1 MKLISYL
8 NKSLKSEELIELF
21 ETNDVDVIYT
31 YDRNYEGRADE
42 YIGSIRD
49 LGLQFIFNETQI
61 LSTIFIYIKDEEFLS
76 ANLESLGLSTFDSKN
91 NLMKYAQQNSLKYF
105 EGRAV
110 FFGQEREWLKLDF
123 LNYTVHY
130 EFREDSLSL
139 VTLQSKNA

>member
-21 ETNDVDVIYT
+21 EINEVDVIYT
-31 YDRNYEGRADE
+31 YDRIYEGRSDE
-42 YIGSIRD
+42 YIGSIRN

-61 LSTIFIYIKDEEFLS
+61 LSTVFIYIKDEEFLS

-91 NLMKYAQQNSLKYF
+91 NLLKYAQKNSLKYS
-105 EGRAV
+105 EGRAA
-110 FFGQEREWLKLDF
+110 FLGQEREWLKLDF

-130 EFREDSLSL
+130 EFRDGSLSL